1 MRARA
6 SPESFSEVTS
16 SGHAGDQSFSHH
28 QQIACEC
35 PSGLSFSEIARL
47 RDDLLAQ
54 CGAPQ
59 ADTPE
64 ALAFSIL
71 EKRTPSKED
80 VLLLARMLP
89 LSPSP
94 RDERAKSFSSGASVH
109 GGAVNVRKT
118 CGAFPFSS
126 LAVTSYIRATAP
138 ECTFST
144 FSLLFEDEA
153 KPHKDLQ
160 NHSCENYVFPLSNF
174 SGGEL
179 WVEGHGPEQRTLEGK
194 EVTGGPLSWRDKN
207 FVHFRADT
215 QLHFV
220 LPWEGSRVVLVAF
233 CIRFFGELGAE
244 KLATLASL
252 GFRLPD
258 SSRSAGPVSCAPG
271 GRNIPRG

>member
-1 MRARA
+1 MFVAQYEQNRIQFVEWDRLTSKEQEA
-6 SPESFSEVTS
+6 SSNAKKETVLSVDS
-16 SGHAGDQSFSHH
+16 SGRLKTEKGDSAKAETSTELLLQF
-28 QQIACEC
+28 ALTRR
-35 PSGLSFSEIARL
+35 GLSFSEIARL

-64 ALAFSIL
+64 AFAFSIL

-194 EVTGGPLSWRDKN
+194 EADPTGKRWLHGPLTRDEVDSI
-207 FVHFRADT
+207 F
-215 QLHFV
+215 
-220 LPWEGSRVVLVAF
+220 PEGWMPCR
-233 CIRFFGELGAE
+233 
-244 KLATLASL
+244 
-252 GFRLPD
+252 
-258 SSRSAGPVSCAPG
+258 
-271 GRNIPRG
+271 

>member
-1 MRARA
+1 MRA
-6 SPESFSEVTS
+6 
-16 SGHAGDQSFSHH
+16 
-28 QQIACEC
+28 
-35 PSGLSFSEIARL
+35 
-47 RDDLLAQ
+47 DLLAR

-64 ALAFSIL
+64 AFALSIL

-94 RDERAKSFSSGASVH
+94 RDERARSFSSGASVH

-126 LAVTSYIRATAP
+126 LAVTSYIRTTAP

-160 NHSCENYVFPLSNF
+160 NSFLAKTTF
-174 SGGEL
+174 SL
-179 WVEGHGPEQRTLEGK
+179 
-194 EVTGGPLSWRDKN
+194 
-207 FVHFRADT
+207 
-215 QLHFV
+215 
-220 LPWEGSRVVLVAF
+220 
-233 CIRFFGELGAE
+233 
-244 KLATLASL
+244 
-252 GFRLPD
+252 
-258 SSRSAGPVSCAPG
+258 
-271 GRNIPRG
+271 